1 MQKPTKQDLL
11 LMANKLLSKSGYAS
25 DGTPRK
31 YFSKSQRFF
40 EKRVIGTP
48 MGNRSR

>member
-1 MQKPTKQDLL
+1 MQKPTKQDLV
-11 LMANKLLSKSGYAS
+11 LMANKLLSKNGYAV
-25 DGTPRK
+25 DGTFRK
-31 YFSKSQRFF
+31 YFSKDQRFV